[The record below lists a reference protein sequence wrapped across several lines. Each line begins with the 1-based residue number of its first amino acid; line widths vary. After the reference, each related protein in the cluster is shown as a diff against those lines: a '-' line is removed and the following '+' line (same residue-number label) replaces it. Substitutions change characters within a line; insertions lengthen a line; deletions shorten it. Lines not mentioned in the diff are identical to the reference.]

1 MTLLP
6 WIGLLVCALVL
17 TLVLAAVG
25 LTAWGA
31 TRWAGRMATLA
42 DGLHASPHIGFDK
55 PHPNA
60 TTHYDARELEG
71 LPAPVQRYFRAVLK
85 DGQPIVCGVTIDM
98 SGTINMSATAEQWK
112 PFTSVQR
119 VVTAS
124 GGARPGFMWDA
135 RIAMLPGIKVHV
147 VDSYI
152 AGKGLVQ
159 AAMLGLFTVADMS
172 GGGDMARGEL
182 MRFFAE
188 TPWYPTALLPSQGV
202 QWAAVDATSAKA
214 TIVDGTIT
222 LTLLF
227 NFNAMGLIDSVRA
240 EARGGMVGKEMLMR
254 PWECGLSD
262 YQVRD
267 GMTVPMSG
275 TAAWVLPGGP
285 KTYFHGTVKTLS
297 YEWAPRRTA

>member
-1 MTLLP
+1 MTLLL
-6 WIGLLVCALVL
+6 WIGLLVCAMVL
-17 TLVLAAVG
+17 TLVFAAVG
-25 LTAWGA
+25 LTAWGS

-42 DGLHASPHIGFDK
+42 DGLHASPHKDFDK
-55 PHPNA
+55 SLPNA
-60 TTHYDARELEG
+60 TTHYDPREIEG

-85 DGQPIVCGVTIDM
+85 DGQPIVRAVTIDM
-98 SGTINMSATAEQWK
+98 AGTINMSPTAEQWK
-112 PFTSVQR
+112 PFTSMQR

-124 GGARPGFMWDA
+124 GGARSGFMWDA

-152 AGKGLVQ
+152 AGQGLVR
-159 AAMLGLFTVADMS
+159 AAMLGLFTVADQS
-172 GGGDMARGEL
+172 GEGDMARGEL

-254 PWECGLSD
+254 PWECGLFD
-262 YQVRD
+262 YQVCD

-275 TAAWVLPGGP
+275 TAAWVMPGGP
-285 KTYFHGTVKTLS
+285 KTYFHGSVKTLS
-297 YEWAPRRTA
+297 YEWAPRGAA

>member
-1 MTLLP
+1 MTLLL
-6 WIGLLVCALVL
+6 WIGLLVG
-17 TLVLAAVG
+17 TLAVAAVG
-25 LTAWGA
+25 FAAWGQK
-31 TRWAGRMATLA
+31 RWAGRMAILA
-42 DGLHASPHIGFDK
+42 DGLRASRAEGPHK
-55 PHPNA
+55 PRPNA
-60 TTHYDARELEG
+60 TTHYDPQELEC

-85 DGQPIVCGVTIDM
+85 DGQPIITAVTIEM
-98 SGTINMSATAEQWK
+98 AGTINMSATSEQWK
-112 PFTSVQR
+112 PFTSMQR

-124 GGARPGFMWDA
+124 AGARSGFMWDA

-147 VDSYI
+147 LDACI
-152 AGKGLVQ
+152 AGKGVLR

-172 GGGDMARGEL
+172 GEGEMARGEF

-202 QWAAVDATSAKA
+202 QWAAVDATSAQA
-214 TIVDGTIT
+214 SIVEGSIS

-227 NFNAMGLIDSVRA
+227 HFNAMGLIDSVRA

-275 TAAWVLPGGP
+275 TAAWVLPDGP
-285 KTYFHGTVKTLS
+285 KTYFHGTVKKLS
-297 YEWAPRRTA
+297 YRWAKGTTV

>member
-1 MTLLP
+1 MTVLL
-6 WIGLLVCALVL
+6 WVGLLVGALVC
-17 TLVLAAVG
+17 AAVG
-25 LTAWGA
+25 LTVWGS
-31 TRWAGRMATLA
+31 RQWAGRMATLA
-42 DGLHASPHIGFDK
+42 DGLQSSPHEGFDK
-55 PHPNA
+55 PHPNT
-60 TTHYDARELEG
+60 TTHYGPRELEG
-71 LPAPVQRYFRAVLK
+71 LPAPVQRYFRAVLT
-85 DGQPIVCGVTIDM
+85 DGQPIVRAVTINM
-98 SGTINMSATAEQWK
+98 AGTINMSATAEQWK

-124 GGARPGFMWDA
+124 GCARSGFMWDA

-152 AGKGLVQ
+152 AGTGLVQ
-159 AAMLGLFTVADMS
+159 AAMLGLFTVADMR

-214 TIVDGTIT
+214 TIVDETIT

-227 NFNAMGLIDSVRA
+227 HFNAMGFIDSVRA
-240 EARGGMVGKEMLMR
+240 ESRGGMVGKEMLMR

-267 GMTVPMSG
+267 GMTVPMAG
-275 TAAWVLPGGP
+275 TAAWVLPSGP
-285 KTYFHGTVKTLS
+285 KTYFHGSVKTLS
-297 YEWAPRRTA
+297 YEWTRRETA